1 MFRINNITQNIE
13 PTPDSTWF
21 RSSIEAHESFGSS
34 PNLKMSKKRNSPAVL
49 LNTAERLRLEKIR
62 QQSYSKL
69 SKDDII
75 RRKVQ
80 VQRQVLEARRLNKKL
95 ALPEYESEVKDTSLT
110 RSTGRLYDD
119 RVSQRS
125 LKSSLSGLYDRFME
139 SKRTIQS
146 NMGLNSSSQSPIKA
160 HSKAQSPDFRSSEE
174 RARADVRKAQL
185 MVKLA
190 AANKDPFS
198 HKTKRR
204 NPHVPVKVNDDRT

>member
-1 MFRINNITQNIE
+1 MSVFVSNLDDFISPGLVCVNPAIIGKAGESDGKEDAANKGKSVSLQEESDQMITTAPVLGYEDESSSNPLNILGFHKE
-13 PTPDSTWF
+13 
-21 RSSIEAHESFGSS
+21 
-34 PNLKMSKKRNSPAVL
+34 PNLIKPTISGKNNQKIATVSLNDCLACSGCVTSAETVL
-49 LNTAERLRLEKIR
+49 IE

-139 SKRTIQS
+139 SKRTI
-146 NMGLNSSSQSPIKA
+146 
-160 HSKAQSPDFRSSEE
+160 
-174 RARADVRKAQL
+174 
-185 MVKLA
+185 
-190 AANKDPFS
+190 
-198 HKTKRR
+198 
-204 NPHVPVKVNDDRT
+204 